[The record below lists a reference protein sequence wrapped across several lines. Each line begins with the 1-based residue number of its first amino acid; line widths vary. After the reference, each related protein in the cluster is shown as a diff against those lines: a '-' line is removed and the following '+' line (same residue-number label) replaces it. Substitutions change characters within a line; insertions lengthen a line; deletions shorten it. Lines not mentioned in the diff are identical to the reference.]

1 VLALNAPAVGLWNL
15 KSEIARPRVYETLPP
30 NQIYTICGA
39 AWAGETDVTEI
50 AVSTDGGQ
58 TWANAEF
65 LDPVRRHA
73 WRRWKFLWLT
83 PKKPGQ
89 YTLLARAKD
98 ASGMLQPNEHDRNYG
113 VYVINHSLPIEVFID
128 GSERP

>member
-1 VLALNAPAVGLWNL
+1 MTAVLALNAPAVGLWNL

-30 NQIYTICGA
+30 NQIYTICDA

-73 WRRWKFLWLT
+73 WRRWEIRLAYT
-83 PKKPGQ
+83 KKVGTVHAAGPRQGCE
-89 YTLLARAKD
+89 R
-98 ASGMLQPNEHDRNYG
+98 
-113 VYVINHSLPIEVFID
+113 YVAT
-128 GSERP
+128 

>member
-1 VLALNAPAVGLWNL
+1 MTAVLAINAPAVGLWNL

-30 NQIYTICGA
+30 NQIYTICDA

-50 AVSTDGGQ
+50 AGSTDGGQ

-73 WRRWKFLWLT
+73 WRRWKFDWLT
-83 PKKPGQ
+83 PKKSGQ
-89 YTLLARAKD
+89 YTLLSRAKD
-98 ASGMLQPNEHDRNYG
+98 ASGMWQPNEHDRNYVCFG
-113 VYVINHSLPIEVFID
+113 NNHAIQIQVN
-128 GSERP
+128 